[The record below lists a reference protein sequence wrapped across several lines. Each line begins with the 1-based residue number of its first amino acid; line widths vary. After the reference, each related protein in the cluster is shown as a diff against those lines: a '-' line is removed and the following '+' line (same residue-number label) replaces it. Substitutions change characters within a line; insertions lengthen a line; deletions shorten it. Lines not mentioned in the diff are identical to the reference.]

1 VSRRIVLTPE
11 EALGFVAAFR
21 PSLPDGWGFLVEVD
35 DGVKSLV
42 LTETEPPIKPGWM
55 FWIARTKP
63 LLGGRRLQGGVPF
76 DLKDRPQDVEAVA
89 WLILGDLRAYELRDA
104 ARWN

>member
-1 VSRRIVLTPE
+1 MTPE
-11 EALGFVAAFR
+11 DAIRFVAEFR

-35 DGVKSLV
+35 DGVKILV

-76 DLKDRPQDVEAVA
+76 DLNDSPQDVEAAA
-89 WLILGDLRAYELRDA
+89 WIILGHLQAHERRDA
-104 ARWN
+104 AMWN